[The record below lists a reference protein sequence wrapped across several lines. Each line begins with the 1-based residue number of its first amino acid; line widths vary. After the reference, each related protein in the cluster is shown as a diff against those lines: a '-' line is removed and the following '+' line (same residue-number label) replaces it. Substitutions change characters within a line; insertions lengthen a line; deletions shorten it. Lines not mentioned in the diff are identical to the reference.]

1 MAGSIRHFVLGKVLT
16 DGSREKLTDWMIA
29 CQTGAN
35 RLRAGLPKAWMVGD
49 KTGNNG
55 SDACGDLV
63 VAWQGPGAPIL
74 VACYVQGG
82 KPKPADQDAVFKAVG
97 QMVGAQLKS

>member
-1 MAGSIRHFVLGKVLT
+1 MLGKVLS

-29 CQTGAN
+29 CQTGTN

-55 SDACGDLV
+55 SDAAGDLV

-82 KPKPADQDAVFKAVG
+82 KPKPADIDAVFKAAG
-97 QMVGAQLKS
+97 QMVGERLRA